1 LKNLSEEIGG
11 EVNIIQDSASAETE
25 SLIRRVSDG
34 EIDLTVTDYVMA
46 SVNAAYYSNL
56 DINTALSLQQQIAWA
71 VRKNSPSLLDAF
83 NEWLSTIKKDPTFMV
98 IYNRYYKSP
107 RTSRIRMM
115 SDYSSLR
122 GNKLSPYDA
131 IIKKGAGEIGWDWRL
146 LGAVI
151 YQESRF
157 ETDDESW
164 AGAKG
169 LMQLMPETA
178 ERFGAT
184 DLNNPQQSVDAG
196 VKYLKY
202 LDRYWSR
209 TVVDPDERIKFILA
223 SYNSGLGHIID
234 AQKLTVKYKEDGTLW
249 KDVEK
254 YLLKKSEPDYFHD
267 PVVKSGYCKCEEP
280 VNYVQK
286 VLDRYEEYKIHI
298 TEISVKD
305 PIKKRSE

>member
-1 LKNLSEEIGG
+1 
-11 EVNIIQDSASAETE
+11 
-25 SLIRRVSDG
+25 
-34 EIDLTVTDYVMA
+34 
-46 SVNAAYYSNL
+46 
-56 DINTALSLQQQIAWA
+56 
-71 VRKNSPSLLDAF
+71 
-83 NEWLSTIKKDPTFMV
+83 
-98 IYNRYYKSP
+98 
-107 RTSRIRMM
+107 MM